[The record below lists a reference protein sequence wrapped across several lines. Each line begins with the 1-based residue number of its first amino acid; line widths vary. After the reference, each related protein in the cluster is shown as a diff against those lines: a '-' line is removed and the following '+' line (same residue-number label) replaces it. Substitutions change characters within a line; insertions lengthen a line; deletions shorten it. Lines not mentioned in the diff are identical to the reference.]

1 LAHEIKN
8 PLTPIQLSAERLR
21 HKLLNKLPEPDA
33 GLLDR
38 ATRTI
43 VQQVEAMKAM
53 VNDFSN
59 YARTPQMQ
67 AEPLV
72 LDRLV
77 SEILDLY
84 RSAGGEVALQIA
96 LRAPEACVLGDPMR
110 LGQVMHNLIKNAQE
124 AMDGHPGGEI
134 RVETALIAEAEGPV
148 VEICVEDDGPG
159 IEPDLL
165 GRLFDPYVTTKA
177 KGTGLGLAI
186 VKKIIEEHGGIIR
199 ADNRNRGACIT
210 ARLPVWQGEPG
221 NPGPSHETSAQAAP
235 KPNNL
240 PARPPVQAGPD

>member
-1 LAHEIKN
+1 
-8 PLTPIQLSAERLR
+8 
-21 HKLLNKLPEPDA
+21 
-33 GLLDR
+33 
-38 ATRTI
+38 
-43 VQQVEAMKAM
+43 
-53 VNDFSN
+53 
-59 YARTPQMQ
+59 
-67 AEPLV
+67 
-72 LDRLV
+72 
-77 SEILDLY
+77 
-84 RSAGGEVALQIA
+84 
-96 LRAPEACVLGDPMR
+96 
-110 LGQVMHNLIKNAQE
+110 MHNLIKNAQE

-221 NPGPSHETSAQAAP
+221 NPGPPHETSAQTAP
-235 KPNNL
+235 KLNGL